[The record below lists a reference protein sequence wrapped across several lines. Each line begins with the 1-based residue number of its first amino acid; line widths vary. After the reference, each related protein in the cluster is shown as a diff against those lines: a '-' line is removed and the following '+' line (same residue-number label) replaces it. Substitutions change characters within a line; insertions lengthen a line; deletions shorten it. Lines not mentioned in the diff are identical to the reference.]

1 MSSKSGL
8 KSGLKSKLKEAIG
21 LYFITDAGF
30 GRSHEELAEAVL
42 KAGVKIV
49 QFREKSAS
57 TRSMVETASRIRKL
71 CHEYDA
77 LFFVNDRVDI
87 ALASYADG
95 VHLGQ
100 EDMPAAIAKE
110 LFDGLIGVSAENE
123 NEAVKAEKDGADYI
137 GAGPVFETATKE
149 DAGSAIGIEGL
160 RRIVDAVSIPV
171 VGIGG
176 ISKRNT
182 HLVLQLADGIAVISA
197 IAASDDPE
205 KEARELLEIVEKF
218 KKEKD

>member
-1 MSSKSGL
+1 MSPK
-8 KSGLKSKLKEAIG
+8 KLRESIG

-30 GRSHEELAEAVL
+30 GRTHEELAEAVL
-42 KAGVKIV
+42 KAGVKII
-49 QFREKSAS
+49 QFREKKAS
-57 TRSMVETASRIRKL
+57 TKSMVETARRIRKL
-71 CHEYDA
+71 CDEYDA
-77 LFFVNDRVDI
+77 LFFVNDRLDV

-100 EDMPAAIAKE
+100 EDMPASIAKE

-123 NEAVKAEKDGADYI
+123 REAVQAEKDGADYI
-137 GAGPVFETATKE
+137 GAGPVFETTTKE
-149 DAGSAIGIEGL
+149 DAGRAIGLEGL

-176 ISKRNT
+176 ITKRNA
-182 HLVLQLADGIAVISA
+182 HLVLEIADGIAVISA

-205 KEARELLEIVEKF
+205 NEARELLEIVEKF

>member
-1 MSSKSGL
+1 MSSKSV
-8 KSGLKSKLKEAIG
+8 LKSKLRESIG

-30 GRSHEELAEAVL
+30 GRTHEELAEAVL
-42 KAGVKIV
+42 KAGVKII
-49 QFREKSAS
+49 QFREKKAP
-57 TRSMVETASRIRKL
+57 TRYMVETARRIRKL

-77 LFFVNDRVDI
+77 LFFVNDRIDV
-87 ALASYADG
+87 ALASDADG

-110 LFDGLIGVSAENE
+110 LFDGLIGISAENE
-123 NEAVKAEKDGADYI
+123 REAVQAERDGADYI

-149 DAGSAIGIEGL
+149 DAGGAIGIEGL

-176 ISKRNT
+176 ITKRNAQP
-182 HLVLQLADGIAVISA
+182 VLQIADGIAVISA
-197 IAASDDPE
+197 IAASGDPE
-205 KEARELLEIVEKF
+205 REARELLAIVEKF